1 METDDITR
9 VKKILLESA
18 ESLFSDGGYAGTSIR
33 DIAKSAGVN
42 VALVNYH
49 FGSKENLYL
58 TIFKRR
64 FAAYELVLNK
74 MDINQVADKKLD
86 AFLAVYGDFIDSHR
100 NFHRLLSR
108 EITLLHHPAIKDVIT
123 QATRKNYE
131 LVKNIILEGIAQGI
145 FKSVNVD
152 IVTLNIIAF
161 VPRIFSASPFITDL
175 LAWQGSGLL
184 DKEKV
189 YRELKQYFYNILS
202 K

>member
-1 METDDITR
+1 MVNI
-9 VKKILLESA
+9 
-18 ESLFSDGGYAGTSIR
+18 AGIC
-33 DIAKSAGVN
+33 
-42 VALVNYH
+42 
-49 FGSKENLYL
+49 
-58 TIFKRR
+58 
-64 FAAYELVLNK
+64 
-74 MDINQVADKKLD
+74 
-86 AFLAVYGDFIDSHR
+86 
-100 NFHRLLSR
+100 
-108 EITLLHHPAIKDVIT
+108 T

-152 IVTLNIIAF
+152 IVTINIIAF

-189 YRELKQYFYNILS
+189 YRKLKQYFYNILS